1 MKTFPN
7 YYFPKLQTYQLSNGL
22 TIIWNPRQ
30 EINSF
35 YLEAF
40 IQTGSAQEP
49 SNCPG
54 LAHFLEHLLLFSP
67 TQSFPTAE
75 SISRFTA
82 RIGGWIDGEIDYHR
96 IKIEANFPLEN
107 LIEGAQ
113 LVKEIIFFSKFRPE
127 IIAAERQRIIQE
139 IKSREDNPGLKILD
153 ILYEQRAKEKDSAFR
168 NSVGTEFSINKITSD
183 ELGKFYQKII
193 HSSNILLVMSGP
205 FSLKQDIETRIIP
218 SLETIEAKDQPVLPY
233 RKTTF
238 TSFQQKHHPQPN
250 LQEIYFGCSFPMTPF
265 SFAEELKLELLHYL
279 LNYTATSMLSK
290 IRENG
295 LAYDI
300 GTGHFALSGKA
311 FFYFVGHTENLSK
324 VEKIFHYFKKNLLEN
339 SLFLTPVL
347 FQQAKKQY
355 LHFSLVNLESPDVF
369 PRLVGEYYTKN
380 KEVLNSQL
388 KIQEISRISFDQ
400 MKILITKLF
409 SQQHMNILTM
419 GKNEKIDKFF

>member
-1 MKTFPN
+1 MKTFSN
-7 YYFPKLQTYQLSNGL
+7 YYFPKIQAYQLSNGL
-22 TIIWNPRQ
+22 TIAWNPRQ

-49 SNCPG
+49 SNCAG

-107 LIEGAQ
+107 LIEGVQ

-127 IIAAERQRIIQE
+127 IIATERQRIIQE
-139 IKSREDNPGLKILD
+139 IKSREDNPSVKILD
-153 ILYEQRAKEKDSAFR
+153 LLYEQRAKEKESAFR
-168 NSVGTEFSINKITSD
+168 NSVGTESSINKITPD
-183 ELGKFYQKII
+183 ELWKFYQKII
-193 HSSNILLVMSGP
+193 HPSNVLLVMSGP
-205 FSLKQDIETRIIP
+205 FSLKQDIETKIIP
-218 SLETIEAKDQPVLPY
+218 SLETIEAKNQPVLPY

-238 TSFQQKHHPQPN
+238 TSSQRKHYPQPN

-265 SFAEELKLELLHYL
+265 SFAEELKLDLLHYL

-290 IRENG
+290 VRENG

-300 GTGHFALSGKA
+300 STGHFALSKKA
-311 FFYFVGHTENLSK
+311 FFYFVGHTENTSK
-324 VEKIFHYFKKNLLEN
+324 VEEIFHYFKKNLLEN
-339 SLFLTPVL
+339 PLFLTPVL
-347 FQQAKKQY
+347 FQQAKEQY
-355 LHFSLVNLESPDVF
+355 LHFSLVDFESPAIF
-369 PRLVGEYYTKN
+369 SHLVGEHYIKN
-380 KEVLNSQL
+380 KEIFDPQL
-388 KIQEISRISFDQ
+388 KIREINRISFDQ
-400 MKILITKLF
+400 VKTLITKLF
-409 SQQHMNILTM
+409 SQQHMDILTM
-419 GKNEKIDKFF
+419 GETKK